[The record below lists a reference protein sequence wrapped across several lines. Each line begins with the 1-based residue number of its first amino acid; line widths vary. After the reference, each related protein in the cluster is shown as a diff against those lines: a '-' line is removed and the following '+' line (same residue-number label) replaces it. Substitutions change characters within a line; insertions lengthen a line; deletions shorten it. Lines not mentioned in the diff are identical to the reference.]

1 MTSKEKIKIYGRLRL
16 VGLAFLV
23 LCVLVFLFAY
33 FSISGSKLQMY
44 YNEQSA
50 KPNYEQKVQSTN
62 DTQQKSTDPNKDYA
76 PQDNNKVNPSQT
88 PDNSFIYDTQ
98 ISDLL

>member
-1 MTSKEKIKIYGRLRL
+1 
-16 VGLAFLV
+16 
-23 LCVLVFLFAY
+23 
-33 FSISGSKLQMY
+33 MY

-98 ISDLL
+98 ISYLVESGTQFDTQTVQITGEVIGDLIVVSDYPD